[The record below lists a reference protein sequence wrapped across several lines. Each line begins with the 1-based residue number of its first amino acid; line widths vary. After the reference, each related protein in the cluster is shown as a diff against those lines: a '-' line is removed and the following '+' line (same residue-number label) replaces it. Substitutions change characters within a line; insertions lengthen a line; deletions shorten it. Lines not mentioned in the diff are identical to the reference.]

1 MPEQTHSCILRNGG
15 FPKPAGTSAQNE
27 NYHKAIRESKLIA
40 TVSSVFHCKKNQ
52 KTQATSTKCTSHHYQ
67 KLLPFGTTYK
77 AFFACFFHIL
87 KGHI

>member
-52 KTQATSTKCTSHHYQ
+52 KTQATSTSVHLTTIRSYF
-67 KLLPFGTTYK
+67 LLVPLTKHFLHV
-77 AFFACFFHIL
+77 FSIF
-87 KGHI
+87 